1 MYQIVR
7 VQKIKSTGIG
17 LAQRHNLRQYT
28 DKHPAPKNIN
38 TELSKNNYSMF
49 KCPTRKFADII
60 KNRVQAVQDQ
70 QKRQIRKDCPRAL
83 EYMIT
88 ASPEFFLGSDDD
100 NQKKY
105 FENALEFIKK
115 RHGEENLVSA
125 EIHLDE
131 ETPHLHVIVVPIRQ
145 LEDGKIK
152 LDPKSFC
159 TPKEL
164 RDLQTNFN
172 KQVAKRFGLERGEY
186 ESEAK
191 HQTTEQHNKK
201 LCRENRELEKQKN
214 EIKSDIET
222 LEQRHEEVAAL
233 AETEFVMPNV
243 DVPEPGLLE
252 SKKSY
257 AERVK
262 KAYEPVD
269 LMLKVAEGKVKELD
283 EKDQKIIELQSEKNA
298 LEVEKENTADRHK
311 TVIDRLTRENKALWK
326 FVKGVKGA
334 LGLGGERI
342 SDIMTDFAEWLML
355 NNSKIKKLHEHEEER
370 EIEKT
375 REVSRGR

>member
-60 KNRVQAVQDQ
+60 KTRVQAVQDQ

-88 ASPEFFLGSDDD
+88 ASPEFFLGSDEKD
-100 NQKKY
+100 QKKY

-172 KQVAKRFGLERGEY
+172 KQVAKKYGLERGEF

-201 LCRENRELEKQKN
+201 LRRENRELEKQKN

-252 SKKSY
+252 SKKAY

-269 LMLKVAEGKVKELD
+269 QVLKVAEGKVKESN
-283 EKDQKIIELQSEKNA
+283 EKDQTIRDLQSEINDLKSKKIDTDA
-298 LEVEKENTADRHK
+298 EHETEVNRLKKENND
-311 TVIDRLTRENKALWK
+311 LWN
-326 FVKGVKGA
+326 FVRNVKKS
-334 LGLGGERI
+334 LGLGGKTL
-342 SDIMTDFAEWLML
+342 SDYLTDFGEWLMM
-355 NNSKIKKLHEHEEER
+355 NRNIKKLHEEEKD
-370 EIEKT
+370 IKKT
-375 REVSRGR
+375 RGISLDH